1 MIKNSL
7 LFALLFIFSSHSFSQ
22 IGLGDTMVNSADRL
36 ILSDSRITLGGY
48 GEVDFNY
55 PLRGTNG
62 EKRNGSFDVHRMVFL
77 TGYKFTNRLS
87 FVTELEIEHI
97 KEVFIE
103 QAFIDYRLHD
113 YVHFRAGLMLVPM
126 GIINEYHEPVTF
138 NGVERPN
145 LDKYIIP
152 TTWREIGAG
161 FSGTIADV
169 GIRYQAY
176 LINGL
181 SSYDSEASL
190 SGKNGLRSGRQKGA
204 QTTFSHPNATFRL
217 EYFGLKNLKI
227 GVSGYFGKTQ
237 STLYDNVSSE
247 NNFTVVSA
255 DSSVVGLNMFVA
267 DARYRYKGFEA
278 RAQYV
283 LGNISNTIQY
293 NTMFSSDVGSAI
305 QGYYIEAGYD
315 LLKFLPRKFEKK
327 LVAFWRYEN
336 YNTHHKVAG
345 ELEKNSTYNR
355 TDITTGLTFHLDKG
369 VALKADFQQ
378 FRNAEIGSKI
388 NNQLNF
394 GVGVWF

>member
-1 MIKNSL
+1 MNKKSL
-7 LFALLFIFSSHSFSQ
+7 FFTLIFFSTLSSFSQ

-48 GEVDFNY
+48 GEIDFNN

-77 TGYKFTNRLS
+77 TGYKFSDRLS

-161 FSGTIADV
+161 FSGTIPEI
-169 GIRYQAY
+169 GFRYQAY

-181 SSYDSEASL
+181 SSYDNEAAL
-190 SGKNGLRSGRQKGA
+190 SGKSGLRSGRQKGA

-217 EYFGLKNLKI
+217 EYFGLSNLKI

-237 STLYDNVSSE
+237 STLYDRVGSE
-247 NNFTVVSA
+247 EDFTIASA
-255 DSSVVGLNMFVA
+255 DSSVVGLSMFVA

-283 LGNISNTIQY
+283 LGNISNSIEY
-293 NTMFSSDVGSAI
+293 NSKFGTDVASTI

-315 LLKFLPRKFEKK
+315 VLRFFPKKFKK
-327 LVAFWRYEN
+327 RLVAFCRYEN
-336 YNTHHKVAG
+336 YNTHQKVAG
-345 ELEKNSTYNR
+345 ELLKNDAYNR

-378 FRNAEIGSKI
+378 FRNAEEGSRI

>member
-1 MIKNSL
+1 MKKTSLLFTL
-7 LFALLFIFSSHSFSQ
+7 LFALTTYSYSQ

-48 GEVDFNY
+48 GEIDFNN
-55 PLRGTNG
+55 PLRSSNG

-77 TGYKFTNRLS
+77 TGYKFNDRLS

-97 KEVFIE
+97 KEVYIE

-145 LDKYIIP
+145 VDKYIIP

-161 FSGTIADV
+161 FSGTIADI

-176 LINGL
+176 VINGL
-181 SSYDSEASL
+181 SSYDNEAAL
-190 SGKNGLRSGRQKGA
+190 SGKKGLRSGRQKGA

-217 EYFGLKNLKI
+217 DYFGLNNLKF
-227 GVSGYFGKTQ
+227 GVSGYVGKTQ
-237 STLYDNVSSE
+237 SSLYDRVEAEENFNVA
-247 NNFTVVSA
+247 SA
-255 DSSVVGLNMFVA
+255 DSSVVGMSMFAA
-267 DARYRYKGFEA
+267 DVRYRYKGFEA

-283 LGNISNTIQY
+283 LGNIANSTQY
-293 NTMFSSDVGSAI
+293 NTMFGTDVASAI
-305 QGYYIEAGYD
+305 QGYYVEAGYD
-315 LLKFLPRKFEKK
+315 VLRFFPGKFEKR
-327 LVAFWRYEN
+327 LVAFCRYEN

-345 ELEKNSTYNR
+345 ELTKNDSYNR

-378 FRNAEIGSKI
+378 FKNAQAGSRI
-388 NNQLNF
+388 NKQVNF

>member
-1 MIKNSL
+1 MKKTSLLFTL
-7 LFALLFIFSSHSFSQ
+7 LFALSTYSYSQ

-48 GEVDFNY
+48 GEIDFNN
-55 PLRGTNG
+55 PLKTSNG
-62 EKRNGSFDVHRMVFL
+62 DKRNGSFDVHRMVFL
-77 TGYKFTNRLS
+77 TGYKFNDRLS

-97 KEVFIE
+97 KEVFVE
-103 QAFIDYRLHD
+103 QAFIDYRLND
-113 YVHFRAGLMLVPM
+113 YMHFRAGLMLIPM

-161 FSGTIADV
+161 FSGTIPEI
-169 GIRYQAY
+169 GLRYQAY
-176 LINGL
+176 LVNGL
-181 SSYDSEASL
+181 SSYDDEAAL

-217 EYFGLKNLKI
+217 EYFGLNNLKI
-227 GVSGYFGKTQ
+227 GFSGYFGKTQ
-237 STLYDNVSSE
+237 STLYDNVGEIE
-247 NNFTVVSA
+247 NFNVASA
-255 DSSVVGLNMFVA
+255 DSSVVGMSMFVA
-267 DARYRYKGFEA
+267 DARYKKNGFEA

-283 LGNISNTIQY
+283 FGNISNSTQY
-293 NTMFSSDVGSAI
+293 NTMFGTDVASAI

-315 LLKFLPRKFEKK
+315 LLRVFPKKFEKK
-327 LVAFWRYEN
+327 LVAFFRYEN
-336 YNTHHKVAG
+336 YNTHHKVSS
-345 ELEKNSTYNR
+345 ELTKNDSYNR
-355 TDITTGLTFHLDKG
+355 TDFTTGLTFHLDKG

-378 FRNAEIGSKI
+378 FRNAQLGSSI
-388 NNQLNF
+388 NNQVNF